1 MNVKQRNNNNKN
13 NKAEQKAIKQSE
25 CVNMTLVNNVSV
37 KTTFWCQT

>member
-1 MNVKQRNNNNKN
+1 MNVKQSNNNNKN

-25 CVNMTLVNNVSV
+25 RVNMTLVNNVSV